1 MYSCFTGGSKTRGV
15 SGFSLLKTV
24 TLKAWIP
31 FKGGK
36 KRKKPKTSRVSLK
49 QCEKN
54 N

>member
-31 FKGGK
+31 FKGEK
-36 KRKKPKTSRVSLK
+36 KKPKTSRVNLK